1 MKYTIKEE
9 KNKIKK
15 KIQYA
20 WEIISLVFILSIFTL
35 IMALSS
41 FEKEKEAQVND
52 YEEVFKESEMYDIL
66 EFDEIYK
73 NTDQVCEIEPKI
85 DDNIEK

>member
-9 KNKIKK
+9 KSKIKK

-52 YEEVFKESEMYDIL
+52 YVEVFKESEMYDIL

-73 NTDQVCEIEPKI
+73 NTDQVCEIESKI

>member
-1 MKYTIKEE
+1 MKYRIREE
-9 KNKIKK
+9 KSKIKK

-35 IMALSS
+35 IMALSN
-41 FEKEKEAQVND
+41 FENEKETEKNNYV
-52 YEEVFKESEMYDIL
+52 EVFKESEMYDIL

-73 NTDQVCEIEPKI
+73 NADQVYENKVK
-85 DDNIEK
+85 NNSKTEK